1 MFTKMEKDT
10 GAITREQQY
19 LELVDEFY
27 EQDRDTIS
35 PEDYEKAKK
44 DPAYFKALVKRLTDL
59 YQRIGRELL
68 MNDRNYHVWEK
79 QFRRQ
84 K

>member
-1 MFTKMEKDT
+1 MNNPQEPVTE
-10 GAITREQQY
+10 RHEY
-19 LELVDEFY
+19 RRLLNEFY
-27 EQDRDTIS
+27 DQNRDMIS
-35 PEDYEKAKK
+35 REDYEKAKE
-44 DPAYFKALVKRLTDL
+44 DPMYFKALTRRMTDL

>member
-1 MFTKMEKDT
+1 MEKDT
-10 GAITREQQY
+10 GPITTGQEY
-19 LELVDEFY
+19 LGLVDEFY
-27 EQDRDTIS
+27 EQNRDMVS
-35 PEDYEKAKK
+35 LEDYEKAKK
-44 DPAYFKALVKRLTDL
+44 DPAYFKALIRKLTDL

-68 MNDRNYHVWEK
+68 LNDRNYHVWEK